1 MKLKLPPV
9 AQPTTLEAQTALRP
23 VVIFAVL
30 AFVLA
35 LRLIHLA
42 GAPQSPLNYQPGPDE
57 NYYLR
62 FGQAVASGT
71 GADAPEFTFM
81 DPGYGYLLGAI
92 FKITGA
98 NVFVVYLLQTL
109 LDTATAYG
117 VLTIGRLLGRP
128 RAGLYGAL
136 LYAVTATAI
145 MFSATLLKETSVAA
159 WLTWWVVAALGVFQS
174 ERRRTWLAFGVLCG
188 VGIALRSTLSVL
200 ALLGIVLPKIAGRSW
215 AGGAAQAGMLVAGL
229 ALALAPWSLRNY
241 QAHGGLSPLPH
252 NGGIVLHQAYNIDN
266 PRSAIWIPAFV
277 NYSDPGEIWRG
288 YAAEAAARTGHPLSP
303 PEVDQ
308 YWRGQAFDFMRE
320 HPAAVLADI
329 VRKGLMFLADT
340 EVPNNRSSVE
350 ERMFSPLLKLLPP
363 PALWLVSMGVAG
375 LIWLALQDRR
385 WIILAAP
392 IALSWATM
400 ALFWA
405 EDRFR
410 FHSMPVL
417 ALCSGIFID
426 AAVRDVGRYR
436 QWRLRRPLALGALGG
451 LAILLAATSLY
462 LGGRFPPPTV
472 RWDHVVWGYIKM
484 GRLADARTLADRI
497 ALEQPDNG
505 PIIEARGYLAVA
517 AKDYGAAVAS
527 YSRAVELRPRS
538 YLAHYNL
545 AKALLM
551 TGDKSNAVREARV
564 ALSLSPSAETKALLA
579 QIEAAP

>member
-1 MKLKLPPV
+1 
-9 AQPTTLEAQTALRP
+9 
-23 VVIFAVL
+23 
-30 AFVLA
+30 
-35 LRLIHLA
+35 
-42 GAPQSPLNYQPGPDE
+42 
-57 NYYLR
+57 
-62 FGQAVASGT
+62 
-71 GADAPEFTFM
+71 
-81 DPGYGYLLGAI
+81 
-92 FKITGA
+92 
-98 NVFVVYLLQTL
+98 
-109 LDTATAYG
+109 
-117 VLTIGRLLGRP
+117 
-128 RAGLYGAL
+128 
-136 LYAVTATAI
+136 
-145 MFSATLLKETSVAA
+145 
-159 WLTWWVVAALGVFQS
+159 
-174 ERRRTWLAFGVLCG
+174 
-188 VGIALRSTLSVL
+188 
-200 ALLGIVLPKIAGRSW
+200 
-215 AGGAAQAGMLVAGL
+215 
-229 ALALAPWSLRNY
+229 
-241 QAHGGLSPLPH
+241 
-252 NGGIVLHQAYNIDN
+252 
-266 PRSAIWIPAFV
+266 V

-288 YAAEAAARTGHPLSP
+288 YAAEATARTGHALSP

-308 YWRGQAFDFMRE
+308 YWRGEAFVFLRE

-400 ALFWA
+400 ALVWA

-426 AAVRDVGRYR
+426 EAVRHVGRYR

-527 YSRAVELRPRS
+527 YSRAVELRPRA